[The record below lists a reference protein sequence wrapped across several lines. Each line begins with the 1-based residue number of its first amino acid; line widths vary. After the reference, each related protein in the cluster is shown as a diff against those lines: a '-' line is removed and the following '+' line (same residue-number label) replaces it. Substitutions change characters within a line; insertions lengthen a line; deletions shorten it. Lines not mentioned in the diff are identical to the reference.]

1 LGGLTSNKLI
11 TLGIYYPGQTQQFGA
26 DLQIFPMRRF
36 NIDFKPN
43 LAALQESIG
52 SGRQEHPAVFP
63 HKREGG

>member
-43 LAALQESIG
+43 LAALQVKIDDSTLPG
-52 SGRQEHPAVFP
+52 KTGRVPD
-63 HKREGG
+63 G